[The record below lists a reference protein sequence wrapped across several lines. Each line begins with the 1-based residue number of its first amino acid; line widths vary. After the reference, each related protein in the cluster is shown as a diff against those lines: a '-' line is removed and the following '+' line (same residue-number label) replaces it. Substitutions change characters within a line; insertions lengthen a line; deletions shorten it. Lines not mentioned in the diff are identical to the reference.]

1 MERNCSLDSKAAT
14 VATQEAPDVNVVRRD
29 AILDNS
35 ALLLPI
41 RVRTP
46 FARML
51 TELNRSLDSQIAV
64 GTQWAIANV
73 YVVLRDAIQDKNALL
88 RAMHVHTTPART

>member
-41 RVRTP
+41 RVRMP
-46 FARML
+46 PVRML

-64 GTQWAIANV
+64 GLQWAPDVNV
-73 YVVLRDAIQDKNALL
+73 VRRDAIQDKNALL
-88 RAMHVHTTPART
+88 RAMHVRTTFART